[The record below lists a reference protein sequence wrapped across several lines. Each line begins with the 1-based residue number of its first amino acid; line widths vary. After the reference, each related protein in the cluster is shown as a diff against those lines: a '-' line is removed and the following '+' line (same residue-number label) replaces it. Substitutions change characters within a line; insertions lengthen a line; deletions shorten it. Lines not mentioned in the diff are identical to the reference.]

1 MTKKSHGVMPWF
13 QFIFTNYNF
22 KEDFM
27 PEDKTDWKALHR
39 FAQMRGFGLMGLMSV
54 DILKKFGK
62 DGERSLRDFF
72 IKVGQMSATAF
83 LKETG
88 QETKRIRSDFE
99 NYCAWQD
106 WFMASQRAD
115 NSGSQVKPVTILE
128 QKDGKP
134 THVRAERIGCMINNA
149 WDALNIKDIAT
160 RKKLCNI
167 FTEIDYGVRDIIGK
181 DCIEFVRF
189 DCQSEREHGD
199 PGLPQ
204 GKPFCVFEIK
214 IKQ

>member
-1 MTKKSHGVMPWF
+1 
-13 QFIFTNYNF
+13 
-22 KEDFM
+22 M

-39 FAQMRGFGLMGLMSV
+39 IAQMRGFGLMGLMCL
-54 DILKKFGK
+54 DILKKFG
-62 DGERSLRDFF
+62 DEGERLLRDFF
-72 IKVGQMSATAF
+72 IKVGQMSAQTF

-106 WFMASQRAD
+106 WFMSSQRAD
-115 NSGSQVKPVTILE
+115 NSGSFVKPITILE

-134 THVRAERIGCMINNA
+134 THVRAERTGCMINNA
-149 WDALNIKDIAT
+149 WDAIGIKDINL
-160 RKKLCNI
+160 RKKLCAI

-189 DCQSEREHGD
+189 DCQGAREKGD

-204 GKPFCVFEIK
+204 GKEYCVFEIK
-214 IKQ
+214 IKR

>member
-1 MTKKSHGVMPWF
+1 MA
-13 QFIFTNYNF
+13 
-22 KEDFM
+22 
-27 PEDKTDWKALHR
+27 EDKTDWKALHR
-39 FAQMRGFGLMGLMSV
+39 FAQMRGFGLMGLMSIDV
-54 DILKKFGK
+54 LKKFGK
-62 DGERSLRDFF
+62 DGERLLRDFF
-72 IKVGQMSATAF
+72 INVGHMSATAF
-83 LKETG
+83 LKESG
-88 QETKRIRSDFE
+88 QETKRTKTDFE
-99 NYCAWQD
+99 NYCGWQD

-115 NSGSQVKPVTILE
+115 NSGSKVKPVTILE
-128 QKDGKP
+128 TKDGKP

-149 WDALNIKDIAT
+149 WDGLGIKDIT
-160 RKKLCNI
+160 IRKQLCNI

-204 GKPFCVFEIK
+204 GKEFCVFEIK